1 MSFKA
6 YVIMDSP
13 AEKAARMVRTLRNR
27 PGVVSVDLLEDSPQL
42 IMVVEASQ
50 RKKLAKLTVRA
61 ISSADSMATV
71 TQLLTAISG
80 KCLSPQAKTSQGG

>member
-13 AEKAARMVRTLRNR
+13 AEKAARMVKTLRSH

-42 IMVVEASQ
+42 IMVVEAPK
-50 RKKLAKLTVRA
+50 RKKLAKLTVHA

-71 TQLLTAISG
+71 TQLLTATSG
-80 KCLSPQAKTSQGG
+80 KFLPSQVESGN

>member
-1 MSFKA
+1 MTFKA

-42 IMVVEASQ
+42 IMVVEAPQ
-50 RKKLAKLTVRA
+50 RKKLAKLTVHA

-71 TQLLTAISG
+71 TQLLTTTSG
-80 KCLSPQAKTSQGG
+80 TYLPLQGKA

>member
-13 AEKAARMVRTLRNR
+13 DEKTARMVRTLRKR

-42 IMVVEASQ
+42 IMVVEAPQ

-71 TQLLTAISG
+71 TQLLTATSE
-80 KCLSPQAKTSQGG
+80 KCLSPQDKTTQDG